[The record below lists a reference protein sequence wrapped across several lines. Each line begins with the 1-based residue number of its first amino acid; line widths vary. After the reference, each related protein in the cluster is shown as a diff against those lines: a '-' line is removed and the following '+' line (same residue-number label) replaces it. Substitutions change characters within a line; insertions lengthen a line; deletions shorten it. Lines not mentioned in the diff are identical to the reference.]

1 MEEKKEQTEDISFLN
16 ELSDDDYAYCI
27 LSALFE
33 KTVKENW
40 EEEQQVSDRYI
51 KEHGIKEGSPF
62 HSLFKG
68 FELGFNAALDILNTL
83 NTKES

>member
-1 MEEKKEQTEDISFLN
+1 MEEKKDQTEDISFLN

-40 EEEQQVSDRYI
+40 EEEQQVSDRYV

-68 FELGFNAALDILNTL
+68 FELGFNAALDIIT
-83 NTKES
+83 EREE